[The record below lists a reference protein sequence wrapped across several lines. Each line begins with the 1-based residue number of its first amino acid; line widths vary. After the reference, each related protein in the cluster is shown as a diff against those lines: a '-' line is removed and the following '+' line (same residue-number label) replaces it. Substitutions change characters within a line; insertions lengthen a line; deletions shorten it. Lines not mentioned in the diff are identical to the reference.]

1 MTSIDRTPVPAS
13 PQGPQLRASLL
24 KWLTA
29 VTALSAI
36 VATVV
41 LLVIGNAEAATS
53 VAVIGA
59 AALGVGGIQ
68 VTIQIRR

>member
-29 VTALSAI
+29 VTALTAT

-41 LLVIGNAEAATS
+41 LFAVGNTEAATA

-59 AALGVGGIQ
+59 AALGFGGIQ

>member
-1 MTSIDRTPVPAS
+1 M
-13 PQGPQLRASLL
+13 L

-29 VTALSAI
+29 VTALAAI

-41 LLVIGNAEAATS
+41 LFAVGDTEAATA

-59 AALGVGGIQ
+59 AALGFGGIQ
-68 VTIQIRR
+68 VTIHIRR